1 MEPENGGRD
10 LPHIEAPSTS
20 KTGTDA
26 DVARLIQ
33 NVGATSIAE
42 FERLI
47 GELQEVK
54 KSSAIRGGTNT
65 ARDDSLH
72 EPHADGGDAPD
83 SVEVGEAGIAVDDAT
98 RRQRRVQLVG

>member
-47 GELQEVK
+47 GELQEAK
-54 KSSAIRGGTNT
+54 NLLQSEGNEYSKR
-65 ARDDSLH
+65 RL
-72 EPHADGGDAPD
+72 
-83 SVEVGEAGIAVDDAT
+83 AT
-98 RRQRRVQLVG
+98 